1 MFRIP
6 QIYSF
11 SELVA
16 AGGTL
21 NGVNDP
27 VAGGSIPAG
36 NLTGGTANQQN
47 LRAGQVGF
55 TVEVNAAQALQLS
68 NTSVGTLYQ
77 GWYMYVKS
85 ATAGVR
91 GCAAFVSSLA
101 NAGDYIVTGD
111 SATAATLL
119 RPVGVYLNTVTAGYY
134 TWIQIRGLASLQF
147 VTAITNET
155 DGYPVKIVDQS
166 GTGRGEQVSADFAAG
181 TPSSIATMSPYM
193 RAGIIAA
200 ELPVDNSI
208 SRVWLNP
215 PAFLI

>member
-11 SELVA
+11 SELA
-16 AGGTL
+16 ADGGTI

-27 VAGGSIPAG
+27 VAGGSSPAS
-36 NLTGGTANQQN
+36 NLSGGTANAQN

-55 TVEVNAAQALQLS
+55 TVELNTEQALALS
-68 NTSVGTLYQ
+68 DTSVGTLYA

-91 GCAAFVSSLA
+91 GCAAFISSLA
-101 NAGDYIVTGD
+101 NGGDYTVTGD

-119 RPVGVYLNTVTAGYY
+119 RPVGIYLNTVTAGYY

-166 GTGRGEQVSADFAAG
+166 GTGRGQQVSADWLG
-181 TPSSIATMSPYM
+181 STPSSIALLSPYLQ
-193 RAGIIAA
+193 AGIIAA